1 MKKRLVLIDGYG
13 FLFRAYFA
21 IKNLKKSD
29 DTATNGAYGFTRML
43 MNLLANINATHI
55 AIVFDSGK
63 KTFRHE
69 IFPQYKANRPPVP
82 EDLIPQFTMIRDAA
96 NALNIKT
103 LEKVGYEADDI
114 IATLATKAEKEDF
127 EVLIVSSDKDLMQ
140 LVDDNIF
147 MYDAMKEKKIHIED
161 VIEKWGVEPSKLL
174 DVLSLIGDT
183 ADNVSG
189 VQGIGPKTAVEL
201 INEYGSV
208 ENLIENVQNI
218 KQEKRKN
225 TIINHLDDL
234 KLSKRLITLEKN
246 VDLEEKLDDLKI
258 QAIEPEKLIKFLNS
272 MEFYTI
278 ADKVREAYRGQD
290 EDLFNDKKSNFFEYK
305 KITNQKQLDECIKN
319 IKSKL
324 YIDIIT
330 EKYENYDNIRSI
342 TIIDNTKKYI
352 CFIPFENNIEND
364 LFSSNTEGFF
374 GIDNVFNSFKEI
386 LKNENILKISYNIK
400 KLIRISKQYNIEI
413 NNYDDIGVM
422 SYVLDSGKFDI
433 SQNELIKQFLY
444 DNIELKIKNLEKN
457 NELLVNYEKN
467 KEISK
472 ITSDLFNISCFKLE
486 TIFFLYDIMKD
497 RIDCCKQKD
506 IYYKIENPLIK
517 VLAEMEFNGIKID
530 VNELNSLSSYFL
542 KKINDTEE
550 SIFKE
555 VGCIFNI
562 GSPKQLGE
570 ILFEKLNLPHKK
582 TKTGSYSTDNEI
594 LEELSE
600 QGFQIADKIIEWRH
614 FSKLKS
620 TYSDILVK
628 LIDKNYRIH
637 TTFLNTNVVT
647 GRLSS
652 INPNIQNIPIK
663 TEEGTKIR
671 RTFIA
676 KDGYKLIGADYSQIE
691 LRILAHY
698 ANVKKLIESFN
709 NNEDIHTETAKKV
722 FGVEEIT
729 PDMRRNAKII
739 NFSIVY
745 GTTSFGLSKRLNNN
759 KKEAENYMS
768 NYFKLYPEIKQYMKN
783 TIDFASKNGYTETL
797 FGRKCYIDLAN
808 SKNIRKQFL
817 ERLAINSPIQGTGA
831 DIIKMATVEL
841 QKKLKDFDAKIL
853 LQIHDELVIEVKE
866 EIANNVAK
874 IVKDTME
881 NITKLSVP
889 LIAEAKIGNNWDEI
903 H

>member
-1 MKKRLVLIDGYG
+1 MRNKLVLIDGYG

-21 IKNLKKSD
+21 IKNLKRSD
-29 DTATNGAYGFTRML
+29 GIATNGAYGFTRML

-127 EVLIVSSDKDLMQ
+127 EILIVSSDKDLMQ
-140 LVDDNIF
+140 LVNNNIF
-147 MYDAMKEKKIHIED
+147 MYDAMKEKKIYTED
-161 VIEKWGVEPSKLL
+161 VFEKWGVEPSRLL

-278 ADKVREAYRGQD
+278 ADKVREAYRDQD

-305 KITNQKQLDECIKN
+305 KITNQEQLDECIKN
-319 IKSKL
+319 IKNKL
-324 YIDIIT
+324 YIDIVT
-330 EKYENYDNIRSI
+330 EKYESYDNIRSI

-352 CFIPFENNIEND
+352 CFIPFENNKDND
-364 LFSSNTEGFF
+364 LFSSNTKNLLNTFDIF
-374 GIDNVFNSFKEI
+374 SSLKKI
-386 LKNENILKISYNIK
+386 LEDENILKISYNIK
-400 KLIRISKQYNIEI
+400 KLIRISKQYNIGI

-444 DNIELKIKNLEKN
+444 NNIELKIKNLEKN
-457 NELLVNYEKN
+457 NELLANYEKN

-472 ITSDLFNISCFKLE
+472 ISSDLFNISCFKLE

-497 RIDCCKQKD
+497 RIDDCKQKD

-542 KKINDTEE
+542 KKINNTEE
-550 SIFKE
+550 SIFGE

-582 TKTGSYSTDNEI
+582 TKTNSYSTDNEI

-600 QGFQIADKIIEWRH
+600 QGFKIADKIIEWRH

-628 LIDKNYRIH
+628 VIDKNYRIH

-709 NNEDIHTETAKKV
+709 NNEDIHTETAKKI
-722 FGVEEIT
+722 FDTEEIT
-729 PDMRRNAKII
+729 PDMRRSAKII

-759 KKEAENYMS
+759 KKEAENYIN
-768 NYFKLYPEIKQYMKN
+768 NYFKTYPEIKQYMKN

-797 FGRKCYIDLAN
+797 LGRKCYINLIN
-808 SKNIRKQFL
+808 SKGIHKQFL

-831 DIIKMATVEL
+831 DIIKMATIEL
-841 QKKLKDFDAKIL
+841 QEKLKNFDAKIL
-853 LQIHDELVIEVKE
+853 LQIHDELVIEVKT
-866 EIANNVAK
+866 EIANNIAR

-881 NITKLSVP
+881 NIIKLSVP
-889 LIAEAKIGNNWDEI
+889 LVVDVKIGNNWDEI